1 MKKYYVTMNDT
12 FMSGWGRAENKINKL
27 IFECDSYKEAEIV
40 ADNARY
46 RGDMKYININ
56 HSKPRYSGTRYLVQE
71 KTKADYPNWYVPNYF
86 YKH

>member
-12 FMSGWGRAENKINKL
+12 CLSGWRHAEGKINKL
-27 IFECDSYKEAEIV
+27 IFVCDSYQEAEIV

-56 HSKPRYSGTRYLVQE
+56 STKPQYSRTRYLVQE
-71 KTKADYPNWYVPNYF
+71 KTKTDYPNWYQKNYF
-86 YKH
+86 FKH